1 MGLTKKK
8 RLKKFKK
15 SLKRVK
21 YLLRKLKKSLKKN
34 HFLQRK
40 TQRKLKIKGGAAAPV
55 VAAAVGVAPAARAV
69 PVVALP
75 DAGAHP
81 LPARLPSAPA
91 AVHAGWPAPSSAEFP
106 ARAVTA
112 SRRDVHRWP

>member
-1 MGLTKKK
+1 VHVRALPAVPSA
-8 RLKKFKK
+8 R
-15 SLKRVK
+15 
-21 YLLRKLKKSLKKN
+21 
-34 HFLQRK
+34 
-40 TQRKLKIKGGAAAPV
+40 AAPV
-55 VAAAVGVAPAARAV
+55 VAAAVAPAARAV

-106 ARAVTA
+106 ACAMKA